1 MLAKL
6 RVSQKLLLIYGLDM
20 IAVLFLGFS
29 LAEEKYLAINFGRKE
44 VAGNAYIET
53 ARESIYGLLT
63 LAEATRDGEPAR
75 IDHARRAALA
85 TLNRME
91 VAEREHGGATASAAF
106 SETALADGKAMLE
119 AETDRSEIA
128 LKRALASHRALIS
141 RVGDQS
147 NLILDPDLDSYYT
160 MSLALL
166 RFPELVD
173 LLSQVRT
180 TALNLDGRQELER
193 DQRSEFLVLEGK
205 LNNVVNGIRGDRN
218 AGYDGNPDGSLKRAL
233 GPSLDVLDGAL
244 DHLIATMRAEIIDR
258 QGAIDP
264 TPVNHALAAALLAS
278 QASWAQAGGELDR
291 LLKIRIDG
299 LFHRMWS
306 HFAMAGG
313 LLAVILG
320 LVLLVARRISVPLS
334 HLADVAETVRRTNDY
349 DLRAKWKS
357 DDEIGRLV
365 DSFNT
370 MLERLQAEGLRRE
383 ELAAQ
388 TRAFAAQHEL
398 IEATP
403 TPLTVTRLSDGT
415 LMHLNQPAAALLGE
429 DVCGAY
435 LATADRARLVEQLML
450 HGAVSE
456 FETEVTGRGAGQFWA
471 LISARLLTYQG
482 ESAVLA
488 TITPITERKRME
500 GELRTAKESAEETL
514 RELQAAQQSLI
525 QAEKMA
531 SLGGLVAGV
540 AHEINTPV
548 GIGLTGASTLASE
561 TQSLRKRYG
570 DGAMT
575 EDDFLDY
582 LNVAQ
587 DTASL
592 LMSNM
597 NRAADLIQSF
607 KQVAVDQTSAER
619 RRFNLG
625 NYIDEVLTSLTPTV
639 KKHRH
644 EVAVQCPPDIEV
656 DSYPGAV
663 SQILTNLIM
672 NALTHAYEDGQAGR
686 MTIAVEPAGDWLTL
700 TFLDDGKGIPE
711 ENLAKVFDPF
721 FTTRRSRGGSGLG
734 LHIVFNLVRN
744 SLQGSIAVNSAEGQG
759 TVFTLRFPRQAPA
772 SPKLAV
778 A

>member
-20 IAVLFLGFS
+20 IAVFFLGFS
-29 LAEEKYLAINFGRKE
+29 LAEEKLLAINFGRKE
-44 VAGNAYIET
+44 VAGNAYIDT
-53 ARESIYGLLT
+53 ARDSIYGLLT
-63 LAEATRDGEPAR
+63 LAESVRAGDPVR
-75 IDHARRAALA
+75 IDLARRAAGAKLE
-85 TLNRME
+85 RME
-91 VAEREHGGATASAAF
+91 TAEHEHGGATASAAA
-106 SETALADGKAMLE
+106 SEAALADGRAMLQAPPE
-119 AETDRSEIA
+119 ATEQA

-166 RFPELVD
+166 RYPELVD
-173 LLSQVRT
+173 LLSQVRSQV
-180 TALNLDGRQELER
+180 LDLTGRPVLER
-193 DQRSEFLVLEGK
+193 DERSDFLVLEGK
-205 LNNVVNGIRGDRN
+205 LNNVVNGIRGDRA
-218 AGYDGNPDGSLKRAL
+218 AGYDGNPDGTLQQAL
-233 GPSLDVLDGAL
+233 GPSFDVLDSAL
-244 DHLIATMRAEIIDR
+244 DGLIATMRADIIDR
-258 QGAIDP
+258 QGTIDP
-264 TPVNHALAAALLAS
+264 APVNQALTNALMAS

-291 LLKIRIDG
+291 LLEIRIAG

-306 HFAMAGG
+306 HFALAGG

-320 LVLLVARRISVPLS
+320 GVLLVARRISVPLS

-365 DSFNT
+365 ESFNT

-403 TPLTVTRLSDGT
+403 TPLTVTRLSDGM
-415 LMHLNQPAAALLGE
+415 LMHLNQPAVHLLGD
-429 DVCGAY
+429 DVSGSY
-435 LATADRARLVEQLML
+435 LATADRARLVEQLMR

-456 FETEVTGRGAGQFWA
+456 FETEVDGVGGSHFWA

-482 ESAVLA
+482 ESAVLT

-500 GELRTAKESAEETL
+500 EELRAAKESAEGTL

-548 GIGLTGASTLASE
+548 GIGLTGASTLSSE
-561 TQSLRKRYG
+561 TETLRKRYA

-575 EDDFLDY
+575 EEDFLDY

-625 NYIDEVLTSLTPTV
+625 NYIEEVLTSLTPTV

-644 EVAVQCPPDIEV
+644 EVAVHCPSDIEV

-686 MTIAVEPAGDWLTL
+686 MTIAVEPEDDWLTL
-700 TFLDDGKGIPE
+700 TFRDDGKGIPS
-711 ENLAKVFDPF
+711 ENLGKVFDPF
-721 FTTRRSRGGSGLG
+721 FTTRRAQGGSGLG

-744 SLQGSIAVNSAEGQG
+744 SLQGSIAVDSAEGQG
-759 TVFTLRFPRQAPA
+759 TSFTLRFPRKAPA
-772 SPKLAV
+772 SSRLAV

>member
-6 RVSQKLLLIYGLDM
+6 RVSQKLLLIYALDM
-20 IAVLFLGFS
+20 IAVLFLGYS

-53 ARESIYGLLT
+53 AREHIYSHLA
-63 LAEATRDGEPAR
+63 LAEALREGDPAR
-75 IDHARRAALA
+75 ISQARA
-85 TLNRME
+85 TAQARLRHLP
-91 VAEREHGGATASAAF
+91 VAESQHGAAMASAAF
-106 SETALADGKAMLE
+106 AEVAFAEGQAMVTASPETAE
-119 AETDRSEIA
+119 AA
-128 LKRALASHRALIS
+128 LKRALAADRALIS
-141 RVGDQS
+141 RIGDQS

-173 LLSQVRT
+173 ILSEVRT
-180 TALNLDGRQELER
+180 TALDLVGGQGLER
-193 DQRSEFLVLEGK
+193 DQRSQVLILEGK
-205 LNNVVNGIRGDRN
+205 LNNVINGIRGDRN
-218 AGYDGNPDGSLKRAL
+218 AGYDGNADGSLKRAL
-233 GPSLDVLDGAL
+233 DPSFEVLDGAL
-244 DHLIATMRAEIIDR
+244 DNLIATMRAEIIDR
-258 QGAIDP
+258 EGAIDSA
-264 TPVNHALAAALLAS
+264 PVNRALAAALLAS
-278 QASWAQAGGELDR
+278 QASWAQAQAEMDR

-313 LLAVILG
+313 LLAFILG
-320 LVLLVARRISVPLS
+320 AVLFVSRRISVPLS
-334 HLADVAETVRRTNDY
+334 HLADVAERVRRTNDY

-357 DDEIGRLV
+357 GDEIGRLV
-365 DSFNT
+365 ESFNT
-370 MLERLQAEGLRRE
+370 MLERLQAEGRRRE

-403 TPLTVTRLSDGT
+403 SPLTVTRLSDGT
-415 LMHLNQPAAALLGE
+415 LMHVNQPAADLLGE
-429 DVCGAY
+429 DVCGGY

-456 FETEVTGRGAGQFWA
+456 FETEVAGRGGYRFWA
-471 LISARLLTYQG
+471 LISARMLTYQG

-500 GELRTAKESAEETL
+500 QELLAAKENAEDTLSA
-514 RELQAAQQSLI
+514 LQAAQQSLI

-561 TQSLRKRYG
+561 TENLRKRYA

-582 LNVAQ
+582 LNVAH

-625 NYIDEVLTSLTPTV
+625 GYIEEVLTSLTPTI

-644 EVAVQCPPDIEV
+644 EVAVECPADVEV

-672 NALTHAYEDGQAGR
+672 NALTHAYEDGQAGK
-686 MTIAVEPAGDWLTL
+686 MVIAVEPAGEWLTL
-700 TFLDDGKGIPE
+700 TFRDDGKGIPD

-721 FTTRRSRGGSGLG
+721 FTTRRSLGGSGLG

-744 SLQGSIAVNSAEGQG
+744 SLNGSISVDSAEGQG
-759 TVFTLRFPRQAPA
+759 TSFTLRFPRLAPA
-772 SPKLAV
+772 APKLAV